1 MEKLD
6 LDLDNYSFEELLSLF
21 KLHQESTP
29 EDVTR
34 ARRIVLRTHPDKSQL
49 DPKYYVFFS
58 NAYKL
63 VAHVF
68 SVKHA
73 QTKKRFDLETD
84 KDREKAARTLT
95 ETKQFQ
101 KQFNDLFEKYYV
113 KEDDGHGE
121 WFKSREDLDVPF
133 EQRKRESR
141 AIIAPVENYAGSTF
155 GTALDGPSTSA
166 YSDLKQIYTT
176 DSVIGVSEE
185 DLKVRYRNLEELRA
199 ERAARIEP
207 MTREEGERFEARR
220 SEVQNGGDLRRAF
233 QLAKQHEKG
242 LAQTNQFWGNLLR
255 LT

>member
-1 MEKLD
+1 
-6 LDLDNYSFEELLSLF
+6 
-21 KLHQESTP
+21 
-29 EDVTR
+29 
-34 ARRIVLRTHPDKSQL
+34 
-49 DPKYYVFFS
+49 
-58 NAYKL
+58 
-63 VAHVF
+63 
-68 SVKHA
+68 
-73 QTKKRFDLETD
+73 
-84 KDREKAARTLT
+84 
-95 ETKQFQ
+95 
-101 KQFNDLFEKYYV
+101 
-113 KEDDGHGE
+113 
-121 WFKSREDLDVPF
+121 
-133 EQRKRESR
+133 
-141 AIIAPVENYAGSTF
+141 
-155 GTALDGPSTSA
+155 LDGPSTSA